1 MPGYPGARDNVVLI
15 TGSGR
20 GIGAA
25 TARLAA
31 KRGYAVC
38 VNYVTNAERAEQVV
52 SEIRSGGGK
61 AIAVQADTGDEDAIV
76 ALFGHVDRA
85 LGRLTALVN
94 NAGILGQPGRLETVG
109 DTAIRRVLDVNV
121 RGVMLCAREAVK
133 RMSTRHGGGGGSI
146 VNVSSIA
153 AMNGGANQ
161 WLAYAASKGAINTF
175 TVGLAKEVAAE
186 GIRVNA
192 ISPGLI
198 ATEIR
203 VDAGLGDSVDRAII
217 PQVPMGRIGT
227 PDECAEAIFWL
238 MSDAAPYVTGAI
250 LPVTGGR

>member
-1 MPGYPGARDNVVLI
+1 
-15 TGSGR
+15 
-20 GIGAA
+20 
-25 TARLAA
+25 
-31 KRGYAVC
+31 
-38 VNYVTNAERAEQVV
+38 
-52 SEIRSGGGK
+52 
-61 AIAVQADTGDEDAIV
+61 
-76 ALFGHVDRA
+76 DRT

-94 NAGILGQPGRLETVG
+94 NAGILGQPGRLETAE

-146 VNVSSIA
+146 VNGSAVA
-153 AMNGGANQ
+153 AINGGANQ
-161 WLAYAASKGAINTF
+161 WLAYATSKGAINTF

-217 PQVPMGRIGT
+217 PQVPMGRIGA
-227 PDECAEAIFWL
+227 PDECAEA
-238 MSDAAPYVTGAI
+238 
-250 LPVTGGR
+250 